1 MIGLIGKRVAALAP
15 VLLGISLAAFL
26 SLALCPG
33 DAAKISLMAMTGSET
48 PPAAAVEQVRAQMG
62 LDRPLAVQ
70 YWRWLGRIARGD
82 FGLSYQTGRPVVEE
96 VGRALVASAMLA
108 TAAMALTIALAA
120 PAGILAAL
128 NNRGWWDRLC
138 LAGCVAVGAV
148 PNFFLAIVLIL
159 IFAIRFKLVP
169 VAGYG
174 TPGSLAL
181 PALSL
186 ALINAA
192 VSARL
197 MRTSMLEALGQRF
210 LTAAR
215 GRGLTET
222 MVIGRHAL
230 RSAAIPM
237 VSYLGTQFGYLFGGA
252 AVVETLFLWPGLG
265 RLLVDAV
272 RSRDVF
278 VVQGCVLAIAG
289 AFVTINLAAD
299 LIHALI
305 DPRVGQAQTGRGPAG

>member
-1 MIGLIGKRVAALAP
+1 MIGFIGKRLAALVP
-15 VLLGISLAAFL
+15 VMLGISLVAFL

-48 PPAAAVEQVRAQMG
+48 PPAAAVAQMRAQMG

-70 YWRWLGRIARGD
+70 YGRWLDRIVCGD
-82 FGLSYQTGRPVVEE
+82 LGLSYQTGRPVAEE
-96 VGRALVASAMLA
+96 VGRALTASALLA
-108 TAAMALTIALAA
+108 TAAMGMTLVIVV
-120 PAGILAAL
+120 PAGVLAAL
-128 NNRGWWDRLC
+128 NNRGWWDRVC
-138 LAGCVAVGAV
+138 LAACIAVSAV

-159 IFAIRFKLVP
+159 IFAIHFKLVP

-174 TPGSLAL
+174 TPGSVLL

-186 ALINAA
+186 ALTNAA
-192 VSARL
+192 VSTRL
-197 MRTSMLEALGQRF
+197 MRTSMLEVLGQRF
-210 LTAAR
+210 LLAAR

-222 MVIGRHAL
+222 AVIGRHAL
-230 RSAAIPM
+230 RSAAIAM

-252 AVVETLFLWPGLG
+252 AVVEAIFVWPGLG
-265 RLLVDAV
+265 RLLIEAV

-289 AFVTINLAAD
+289 AYVMINLAAD
-299 LIHALI
+299 VIHAVI
-305 DPRVGQAQTGRGPAG
+305 DPRVGQAQTGRG